1 MKKGSVVASLDA
13 TLLLRK
19 RFIERLNPPGP
30 SEKVGCFLANITLTG
45 AELDRQTFARDALTF
60 EIDAE
65 LVARIGENG
74 HEVLIDDEDE
84 GGGRRGRRLGVLP
97 DHVALKTYHIGFPGS
112 GWPLPSCGVYPVEGC
127 VGMTG

>member
-1 MKKGSVVASLDA
+1 MRRSRRWKGAARDPRRSRAFEPHDRGS
-13 TLLLRK
+13 
-19 RFIERLNPPGP
+19 IERLNPPDP

-65 LVARIGENG
+65 LVTRIGENG

-84 GGGRRGRRLGVLP
+84 GGDGDLG
-97 DHVALKTYHIGFPGS
+97 
-112 GWPLPSCGVYPVEGC
+112 SCLI
-127 VGMTG
+127 MWL